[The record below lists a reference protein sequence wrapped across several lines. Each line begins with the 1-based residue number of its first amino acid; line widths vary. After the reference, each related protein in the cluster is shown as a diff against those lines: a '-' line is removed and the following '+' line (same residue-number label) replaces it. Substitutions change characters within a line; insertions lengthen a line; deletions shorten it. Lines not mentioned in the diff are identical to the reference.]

1 VTVNLTYLGSATRL
15 TVADDGQGLA
25 LASLTNNGREGQG
38 MANMR
43 ERARLLGGDLV
54 VLSEPERGLR
64 LELTIPCDGCKD
76 REMMAEEL

>member
-1 VTVNLTYLGSATRL
+1 
-15 TVADDGQGLA
+15 
-25 LASLTNNGREGQG
+25 
-38 MANMR
+38 MR